1 MNKCEIDLN
10 RSTMNCKYLSHGLK
24 EVTIFFFFFYINISH
39 NILEYKMV
47 LTFFFFFGYKI
58 GFLL

>member
-47 LTFFFFFGYKI
+47 LTTN
-58 GFLL
+58 

>member
-10 RSTMNCKYLSHGLK
+10 KSTMNCKYLSHVLK
-24 EVTIFFFFFYINISH
+24 EVTNFFPFFTLIFSH

-47 LTFFFFFGYKI
+47 LTTN
-58 GFLL
+58 